1 MGRTAEQKAAD
12 DALRA
17 AIEGVLKAYELLD
30 APTPMLLTE
39 YVVITCH
46 RGFEDGGE
54 GNARYNWTV
63 QDDGMP
69 WHHIFGLLDEGRKQM
84 LRDQDGSFRRDED

>member
-12 DALRA
+12 DALRD
-17 AIEGVLKAYELLD
+17 AIDKVLAAYELLGG
-30 APTPMLLTE
+30 AQPWLLTE
-39 YVVITCH
+39 YVVVTCH
-46 RGFEDGGE
+46 RSFENTGE
-54 GNARYNWTV
+54 GSARYNWTV

-84 LRDQDGSFRRDED
+84 LRDQEGSIRREED